1 MTREPGH
8 YWVRITADWCSD
20 DLTVAFYYI
29 EGAWGLW
36 MVLGEEGCF
45 PDKGFEVLS
54 GPLEEPPS

>member
-20 DLTVAFYYI
+20 DPTVAFYYV
-29 EGAWGLW
+29 EGLW
-36 MVLGEEGCF
+36 EVIGEEGHF

-54 GPLEEPPS
+54 GPLEEPPT